1 MRLGVSNKPQTT
13 GIIIL
18 FVGVAL
24 LVFTFLNAF
33 LFLQR
38 PLSIIASSDLA
49 RIFGESLAPL
59 IQACIHLMYLGVMGW
74 IGSLLTL
81 RSIPLVKQKA
91 THAPP
96 VLSPPTREPLRQVSP
111 PHEEKEEVGVQ
122 LIPEPEHEEETEA
135 LITAESPKEE

>member
-38 PLSIIASSDLA
+38 PVSIIASSDLA
-49 RIFGESLAPL
+49 RIFGDAMAPL

-91 THAPP
+91 TYAPQVLPPPPKARKHETTP
-96 VLSPPTREPLRQVSP
+96 V
-111 PHEEKEEVGVQ
+111 EEKEEIGVQ
-122 LIPEPEHEEETEA
+122 LIPEPEHEEETEV
-135 LITAESPKEE
+135 LVTTEDLKED

>member
-24 LVFTFLNAF
+24 LVFTFMNAF

-49 RIFGESLAPL
+49 SIFGEAMAPL

-91 THAPP
+91 TYAPQVP
-96 VLSPPTREPLRQVSP
+96 TPPPKEYKQEATP
-111 PHEEKEEVGVQ
+111 PMEEKEEVGVQ
-122 LIPEPEHEEETEA
+122 LIPEPEHEEETEV
-135 LITAESPKEE
+135 LVTTEDLKED

>member
-24 LVFTFLNAF
+24 LVFTFMNAF
-33 LFLQR
+33 SFLQR
-38 PLSIIASSDLA
+38 PLSIIASSDLT
-49 RIFGESLAPL
+49 RIFGEALAPL
-59 IQACIHLMYLGVMGW
+59 IQACIHLMYLGIMGW

-91 THAPP
+91 AQEPQ
-96 VLSPPTREPLRQVSP
+96 LQSPPARESIRQTSP
-111 PHEEKEEVGVQ
+111 TIEEKEEVGVQ

-135 LITAESPKEE
+135 LITAESPQED